1 MFSETS
7 NKICSEVCFKDTNR
21 YLYVVRDPEN
31 TRKKIL
37 ESASILFNTKGYK
50 ATSISDIT
58 SKAGITK
65 GAIYK
70 HFKDKSE
77 LEKACLIRMTSL
89 VFNNVTLRIKEAPDP
104 KSKLYSILDYFSGYS
119 SNPPIEGGCPLMNA
133 AIEADDSDPV
143 LKEVVSN
150 IITGLQKGITRV
162 IQNGIDRNQFQ
173 KNVDANEYATMM
185 FSAIEG
191 GIMMMKATDNNYN
204 LMAVIKFLKRDL
216 ESKTI

>member
-1 MFSETS
+1 M
-7 NKICSEVCFKDTNR
+7 
-21 YLYVVRDPEN
+21 RDPEN
-31 TRKKIL
+31 TRKQIL

-77 LEKACLIRMTSL
+77 LEKACLIKMTSQ
-89 VFNNVTLRIKEAPDP
+89 VFNNITLRIKKAPDA
-104 KSKLYSILDYFSGYS
+104 KSKLFGILDYFSGYS
-119 SNPPIEGGCPLMNA
+119 NNPPIEGGCPLMNA

-150 IITGLQKGITRV
+150 IMTGLQTGIAKV

-173 KNVDANEYATMM
+173 KGVDVTEYATMM
-185 FSAIEG
+185 YSAIEG
-191 GIMMMKATDNNYN
+191 GIMMMKVTDNDHN
-204 LMAVIKFLKRDL
+204 LMAVIKFLKRDI
-216 ESKTI
+216 ESKSV

>member
-1 MFSETS
+1 MR
-7 NKICSEVCFKDTNR
+7 N
-21 YLYVVRDPEN
+21 PEN
-31 TRKKIL
+31 TRKQII

-58 SKAGITK
+58 SRAGITK

-77 LEKACLIRMTSL
+77 LEKECLIQMTNK
-89 VFNNVTLRIKEAPDP
+89 VFHNVTIRIKEESDVKA
-104 KSKLYSILDYFSGYS
+104 KLLGILQYFAEYS
-119 SNPPIEGGCPLMNA
+119 SKPPVEGGCPLMNA

-143 LKEVVSN
+143 LKKVVCK
-150 IITGLQKGITRV
+150 IITGLQNGIAKV

-173 KNVDANEYATMM
+173 KDINANEYATMIY
-185 FSAIEG
+185 SAVEG
-191 GIMMMKATDNNYN
+191 GIMLMKVTDNDNN
-204 LMAVIKFLKRDL
+204 LMAVINFLKSDI